1 MPVQVTGFSLFFFCS
16 IFFFSVEFLSKPLS
30 NPLVFRDKVFS
41 THVYAFIRFHLS
53 FSHYLCIC
61 LWFIFLFIYLYLF
74 HCLDCYLSLS
84 LSLCLFHSLVSIYN
98 IFTSLTSLP
107 FKIYLY
113 LSKTLPPSIVVFPL
127 HLLQSLSL
135 LVFSYFDLSF
145 YFLFSKYKTIY
156 LILSLYIF
164 FC

>member
-1 MPVQVTGFSLFFFCS
+1 MFLCFPRTLSVKFSLYACPSNRFLSIFFFCS

-30 NPLVFRDKVFS
+30 NPLVYRDNVFS

-84 LSLCLFHSLVSIYN
+84 LCVFFILLLASITFLLLSL
-98 IFTSLTSLP
+98 
-107 FKIYLY
+107 LY
-113 LSKTLPPSIVVFPL
+113 LSKSIFISLKLYPP
-127 HLLQSLSL
+127 LS
-135 LVFSYFDLSF
+135 
-145 YFLFSKYKTIY
+145 
-156 LILSLYIF
+156 
-164 FC
+164 